1 MNTRIQVEHPVTEMI
16 TGVDIVEK
24 QFQIACGDN
33 IGLSQNEITRNG
45 HAIECRV
52 YAENPSKNFMPSP
65 GKIQFY
71 FSPQIKGVRIESA
84 LENNTEVFSFFDPM
98 ISKLVVWGEN
108 RELARKKMQN
118 LLNNYTVHGIDTN
131 IDFLKELI
139 LNKDF
144 VNNQISTSYCD
155 KNLDELIESIKKRES
170 SNDLIIPLV
179 GFLLFDLKR
188 MGTNASRTNTLWTEI
203 GYWRQRMEIPAAV
216 NNKNFE
222 AHIKSSNSN
231 NYELIIENK
240 LYLCQIVNLD
250 KFSIK
255 LNVNEEQHELFI
267 SHNERGIASISFKG
281 QIFKAKRKNVLV
293 ESDISLSSENIEDN
307 NQLISPMPGTVL
319 KINANIGYIVA
330 KGAKLIVIESMKME
344 NNITTGRKAKVSKIN
359 VKEGELVAAG
369 TVLIEL
375 EEI

>member
-1 MNTRIQVEHPVTEMI
+1 
-16 TGVDIVEK
+16 
-24 QFQIACGDN
+24 
-33 IGLSQNEITRNG
+33 
-45 HAIECRV
+45 
-52 YAENPSKNFMPSP
+52 MPSP